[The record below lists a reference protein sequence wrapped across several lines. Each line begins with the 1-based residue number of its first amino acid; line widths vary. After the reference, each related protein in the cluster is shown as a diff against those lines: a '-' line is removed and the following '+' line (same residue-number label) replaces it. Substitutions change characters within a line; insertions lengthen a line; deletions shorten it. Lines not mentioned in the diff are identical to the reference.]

1 MGWHACSRRVRTAW
15 PAPACP
21 PRDPTGGRRAPCCRP
36 LPGSLP
42 RASSPGLPKPLL
54 CAAPHTKQLL
64 LFWHFLKS
72 AKYEF
77 KNSGYT
83 TAHLYCTARAVRTA
97 LSATMSELASR
108 VPCDHGDLPPHSS
121 LGKEPGSQLQGHRG
135 GQASVS
141 GMPLTVRGSD
151 GLEIGASPPAWLGSA
166 APQGAQNA
174 SGGRGRTCRC
184 SSRVRGRA
192 LPLPPVRPSHWAS
205 CPGGC
210 MQAPGRGTPQPQVPA
225 GTTAAPG
232 PRRRTEHRGAPS
244 HSPRAC
250 G

>member
-1 MGWHACSRRVRTAW
+1 MFTEGQNRLASPSLPTQRPNWGAEGALL
-15 PAPACP
+15 PAP
-21 PRDPTGGRRAPCCRP
+21 PREPSQSFFPWSAYTSAVRG
-36 LPGSLP
+36 
-42 RASSPGLPKPLL
+42 
-54 CAAPHTKQLL
+54 PHTKQLL
-64 LFWHFLKS
+64 LFWYFLKS

-83 TAHLYCTARAVRTA
+83 TAYLYCTARAVRTA

-205 CPGGC
+205 CPRGC